1 MTGAQIIVLATPVFL
16 ALIALEF
23 AVGLARGRNTYRLA
37 DTLTS
42 IGLGVMS
49 QVTGVFG
56 RLLRIGVYVL
66 LFEHV
71 ALWQLP
77 ADSVWVWL
85 GALLAYDFCYYW
97 HHRAGH
103 RVAVFWAAH
112 VVHHQSEDYNLG
124 TALRQTSSGFLLGWV
139 FYLPLAVAGVP
150 PVVFATVALIDLLYQ
165 FWVHTQ
171 QVGKLG
177 WFDRWFVSPSN
188 HRVHHAVNDR
198 YLDRNYGGILVVWD
212 RLFGSFVEEDDA
224 EPIVYG
230 TRAPLRR
237 WCPLR
242 ANLDVYRDLWA
253 DTWRAT
259 RWADRLRL
267 WFMPPG
273 WRPADVAARFPKP
286 AFDITRVQ
294 RYETTPPPRVQLLA
308 AALFVGVLG
317 ATSAFLWFAHRLS
330 TPQQAAAAAALVGA
344 LWLIGRLLEG
354 GAGVQAAEAAEDGAA
369 ADGTGTTAAAAS
381 AAGRASR

>member
-1 MTGAQIIVLATPVFL
+1 MTAAQIIVLATPVFL

-42 IGLGVMS
+42 VGLGVMS
-49 QVTGVFG
+49 QVTGLFG
-56 RLLRIGVYVL
+56 RVLRIGVYTL

-71 ALWQLP
+71 ALLQLP
-77 ADSVWVWL
+77 VDSPWVWI
-85 GALLAYDFCYYW
+85 GALVAYDLCYYG
-97 HHRAGH
+97 HHRASH

-139 FYLPLAVAGVP
+139 FYLPLALAGVP
-150 PVVFATVALIDLLYQ
+150 PLVFAVVALIDLLYQ

-171 QVGKLG
+171 QVGRLG

-188 HRVHHAVNDR
+188 HRVHHAVNER

-212 RLFGSFVEEDDA
+212 RLFGSFAEEDAA

-237 WCPLR
+237 WCPLA
-242 ANLDVYRDLWA
+242 ANLDVYRGLVA
-253 DTWRAT
+253 DSLHTR
-259 RWADRLRL
+259 RWADKLKV

-273 WRPADVAARFPKP
+273 WRPADVAARWPKP
-286 AFDITRVQ
+286 AFDIASVQ
-294 RYETTPPPRVQLLA
+294 RFEPPARRGVQVLA
-308 AALFVGVLG
+308 ALLFGAVLA
-317 ATSAFLWFAHRLS
+317 ATSGLLWFAQALS
-330 TPQQAAAAAALVGA
+330 T
-344 LWLIGRLLEG
+344 
-354 GAGVQAAEAAEDGAA
+354 AEALAGAA
-369 ADGTGTTAAAAS
+369 AIVAVLWFIGALLE
-381 AAGRASR
+381 GRASR